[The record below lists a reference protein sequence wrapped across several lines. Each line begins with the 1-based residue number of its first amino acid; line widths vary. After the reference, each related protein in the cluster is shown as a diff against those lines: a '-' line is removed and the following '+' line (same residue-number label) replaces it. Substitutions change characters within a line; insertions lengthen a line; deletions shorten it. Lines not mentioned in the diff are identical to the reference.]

1 MINFN
6 WSNSD
11 KIFNFVREVLGQVLV
26 VPAVI
31 QVNVGKFEIHTVRLK
46 RKYLINPMQETF
58 TFFLFLSLFHPTSI
72 QVPLQRK
79 TELQRETIEL
89 FTCLLF
95 RFRTNLNRNKL
106 GQTSNTHC

>member
-11 KIFNFVREVLGQVLV
+11 KIFNFMREVLGQVLV

-31 QVNVGKFEIHTVRLK
+31 RVNVGKFEIQTIRLK

-58 TFFLFLSLFHPTSI
+58 AIFLFLSLFHPTSI
-72 QVPLQRK
+72 QVPLQRQ
-79 TELQRETIEL
+79 TTEL

-95 RFRTNLNRNKL
+95 CFRTNLNRNKL